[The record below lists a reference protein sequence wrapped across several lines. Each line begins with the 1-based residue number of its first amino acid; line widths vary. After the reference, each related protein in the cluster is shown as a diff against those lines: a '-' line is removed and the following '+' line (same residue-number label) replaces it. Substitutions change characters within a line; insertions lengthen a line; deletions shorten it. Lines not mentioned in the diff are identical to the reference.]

1 MDKMSIYLLIVMAI
15 LIFSI
20 RSLQLCC
27 EKDIVAVKTNERI
40 KNIFEKMI
48 NKKRYVF
55 VGMCFLWMYL
65 AGGWTIAFQKDLIG
79 MVIAMLVGALLNVI
93 EHDEEVLIPLIVFGI
108 LMMFACGIGIIYLKM
123 EWGDIM
129 RSTILGSILS
139 GWLMFFINNEKN
151 RREN

>member
-1 MDKMSIYLLIVMAI
+1 MNKMSIYLLIVMGV

-55 VGMCFLWMYL
+55 VGMCFLWMYFS
-65 AGGWTIAFQKDLIG
+65 GGLTIAFQRDLIEL
-79 MVIAMLVGALLNVI
+79 VIAMIVGALLNVI
-93 EHDEEVLIPLIVFGI
+93 EHDQEVLIPLIVFGV

-123 EWGDIM
+123 EWGVIM

-151 RREN
+151 QREN